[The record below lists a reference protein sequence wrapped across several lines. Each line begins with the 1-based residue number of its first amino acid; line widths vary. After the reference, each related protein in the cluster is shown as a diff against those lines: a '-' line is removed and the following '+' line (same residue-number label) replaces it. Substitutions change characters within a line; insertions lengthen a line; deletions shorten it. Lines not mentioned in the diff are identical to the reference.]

1 MRDDANEDVLR
12 RSLGIFDDDVEVA
25 IFVEHP
31 GVEDLKL
38 RIEFPAAAVF
48 VKQLAV
54 RKGAVRVL
62 VQELHVGVRRRAV
75 EVEVILLHIFT
86 VIPFIASE
94 PEDALLEDRVLLV
107 PKGETKTDVLVAVA
121 DGCEAVFIPTVGA

>member
-1 MRDDANEDVLR
+1 M
-12 RSLGIFDDDVEVA
+12 
-25 IFVEHP
+25 
-31 GVEDLKL
+31 
-38 RIEFPAAAVF
+38 
-48 VKQLAV
+48 
-54 RKGAVRVL
+54 RVL